1 MAGILLGLLLV
12 FYLGGRFILV
22 HMIREA
28 EKDIQVIGSD
38 VKSVVYNELG
48 YLQKVAIRAADAFS
62 RSGGEK
68 VTREFLHSQLGPF
81 FMEEV
86 TPVNLVIALAA
97 DGSFQK
103 GCFQTPDTSP
113 LPIEANEVLPYL
125 APLPSLLGTNT
136 VRQLPSG
143 LITFR
148 QKPVFIGSAPLKN
161 PSGKVAG
168 FILTGSLFHTHPLLS
183 RINKVTHGM
192 QVAIAEQ
199 CVRHATGKERT
210 PLPPTAGIFPV
221 FSDALNFYSGGRWH
235 LGENVFE
242 AVIPIHDIL
251 GREVTSISIRLPQ
264 SFSSLASIAL
274 GWLTVFVASVGILFV
289 LPIFWLQTR
298 IVLNP
303 LCSLAEQIR
312 RIGECHLDGNCASL
326 YWPHKDEFG
335 MLAQSVNS
343 MLDALSRKTKQVGQI
358 EQRQRALIA
367 GMPDG
372 LCVFDANAHLVAVH
386 KQPDY
391 THPIPGLITGY
402 PVRPPLFPEADCETL
417 RKAIGETFQTEKIQ
431 MVLVSCRESDN
442 SYRHFETRICRMDA
456 YFALVIFRD
465 VTAEWRDRETR
476 VQVEDRLAKIQKMES
491 LGNLA
496 AGIAHDVNNILA
508 IIQNTVEAT
517 WENPDPETRAA
528 VATIRQATGKGA
540 ALTRELMTYAG
551 QTRITFKRDDPNSLV
566 LDLEKLMGGVVAPN
580 VSIELKLTPNLP
592 PVDTDPQQ
600 FWKVIINLL
609 KNASEAMAGSRGHI
623 RISTYPLML
632 TPANIVDFFSTHAL
646 APGNGVVFQID
657 DTGSGIPPEIIKR
670 LFEPFFSTKA
680 IGRGLGLATV
690 FAIVDAHNGGI
701 AIDSEQGKGTTFRIW
716 IPAVKA
722 TRATLPQTPAAVLPA
737 TVETKEN
744 VAAAPVASV
753 QKSPPRV
760 LLIEDDPAIL
770 LSTSFALR
778 SLNAETLTAA
788 TKREALSIFRKQG
801 DSISL
806 ILLDAHIGHL
816 DNVRLLSTLRL
827 RNPNVP
833 IVVIS
838 GYNESR
844 IREMF
849 ASESYDGFLSKPY
862 TRGELEG
869 LLNRFASSAR

>member
-1 MAGILLGLLLV
+1 
-12 FYLGGRFILV
+12 
-22 HMIREA
+22 
-28 EKDIQVIGSD
+28 
-38 VKSVVYNELG
+38 
-48 YLQKVAIRAADAFS
+48 
-62 RSGGEK
+62 
-68 VTREFLHSQLGPF
+68 
-81 FMEEV
+81 
-86 TPVNLVIALAA
+86 
-97 DGSFQK
+97 
-103 GCFQTPDTSP
+103 
-113 LPIEANEVLPYL
+113 
-125 APLPSLLGTNT
+125 
-136 VRQLPSG
+136 
-143 LITFR
+143 
-148 QKPVFIGSAPLKN
+148 
-161 PSGKVAG
+161 
-168 FILTGSLFHTHPLLS
+168 
-183 RINKVTHGM
+183 
-192 QVAIAEQ
+192 
-199 CVRHATGKERT
+199 
-210 PLPPTAGIFPV
+210 
-221 FSDALNFYSGGRWH
+221 
-235 LGENVFE
+235 
-242 AVIPIHDIL
+242 
-251 GREVTSISIRLPQ
+251 
-264 SFSSLASIAL
+264 
-274 GWLTVFVASVGILFV
+274 
-289 LPIFWLQTR
+289 
-298 IVLNP
+298 VLNP
-303 LCSLAEQIR
+303 LCSIAEQIR

-343 MLDALSRKTKQVGQI
+343 MLDSLSRKTKQVGQI

-476 VQVEDRLAKIQKMES
+476 VQVEDRLSKIQKMES

-496 AGIAHDVNNILA
+496 AGIAHDFNNILA

-517 WENPDPETRAA
+517 WENPDPETREA
-528 VATIRQATGKGA
+528 VAIIRQATGKGA

-592 PVDTDPQQ
+592 YVDTDPQQ

-609 KNASEAMAGSRGHI
+609 KNASEAMSGSRGHI
-623 RISTYPLML
+623 CISTYPFML
-632 TPANIVDFFSTHAL
+632 TPVNIGDFFSTHAL
-646 APGNGVVFQID
+646 TPGNGVVFQID

-680 IGRGLGLATV
+680 VGRGLGLATV

-716 IPAVKA
+716 LPAVKD
-722 TRATLPQTPAAVLPA
+722 TRSTLPQTPAAALPA
-737 TVETKEN
+737 TAEPPEKET
-744 VAAAPVASV
+744 AAPVSAEP
-753 QKSPPRV
+753 KAPPRV

-770 LSTSFALR
+770 QSTSFALR

-801 DSISL
+801 DTISL
-806 ILLDAHIGHL
+806 VLLDAHIGHL

-838 GYNESR
+838 GYNETR
-844 IREMF
+844 IHEMF
-849 ASESYDGFLSKPY
+849 ASESYDGFLGKPY
-862 TRGELEG
+862 TRNELEG
-869 LLNRFASSAR
+869 VLNQFVLSAR